1 MYVLFLYL
9 FISMCI
15 TYTIFYLHTDAR
27 VQHRHTD
34 TTYICTQ
41 RKKELFYFFLLQVR
55 CNNIIIN
62 SN

>member
-41 RKKELFYFFLLQVR
+41 RKKELV
-55 CNNIIIN
+55 
-62 SN
+62 

>member
-34 TTYICTQ
+34 TTYMHT
-41 RKKELFYFFLLQVR
+41 KKERTSLILLLQVR
-55 CNNIIIN
+55 CNNIL
-62 SN
+62 

>member
-1 MYVLFLYL
+1 MYVLFIYL
-9 FISMCI
+9 FISMYI
-15 TYTIFYLHTDAR
+15 TYTISYLHIDAR

-34 TTYICTQ
+34 TTYMHI
-41 RKKELFYFFLLQVR
+41 KKERTILLFFLQVR